1 MARLLLCCA
10 ALLAA
15 GTVHGEGS
23 TPSQP
28 RPGSSEAVT
37 TWAHSTSS
45 RSSGTAEPQT
55 SSWDTTRGRE
65 SSAAPLSP
73 PHTSATP
80 SSTAT
85 PNAATAEPPSG
96 PAGTPPL
103 PTASSSAPLTTA
115 PSSTPPTS
123 APSNLTTVPNHTW
136 SSGTAPAPSSPGRPT
151 PTPSSAVPTASSAPG
166 TASALSSSTAR
177 LLGAGSLAQPSS
189 KPNPGVVVVV
199 CLFVAVLVGAVAMLL
214 VRLRCCGKPRFQ
226 RLDEVPMGK
235 VSEESHFA
243 RHPPR

>member
-136 SSGTAPAPSSPGRPT
+136 SS
-151 PTPSSAVPTASSAPG
+151 
-166 TASALSSSTAR
+166 
-177 LLGAGSLAQPSS
+177 AQPSS